1 MYSPSC
7 VRHTSVVTRTDAG
20 ITISHQQFDSNTD
33 SDMDMRLPHE
43 TVVRGKPNPKK
54 LSVDSVIIA

>member
-7 VRHTSVVTRTDAG
+7 VRHTSVVTSTAAG
-20 ITISHQQFDSNTD
+20 ITIIHQQFDSSTD

-43 TVVRGKPNPKK
+43 TVVKGNPNPKK